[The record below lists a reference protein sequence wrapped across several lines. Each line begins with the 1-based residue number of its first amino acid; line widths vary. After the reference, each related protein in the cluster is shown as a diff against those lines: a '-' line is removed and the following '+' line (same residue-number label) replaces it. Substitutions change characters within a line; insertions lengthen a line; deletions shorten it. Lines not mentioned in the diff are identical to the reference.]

1 MKMHLWK
8 GALEVCD
15 MMGPVCDLEIISLFA
30 SSENLYFVVDVSIR
44 KSNVTLDSEELFAS
58 TSI

>member
-1 MKMHLWK
+1 MKMHLWE

-15 MMGPVCDLEIISLFA
+15 MMGPVCDLEIISLYA
-30 SSENLYFVVDVSIR
+30 SSENLYFVVDVSI
-44 KSNVTLDSEELFAS
+44 KKLTLDCEELLAS